1 MTDNVTPDIQSL
13 EQTALQA
20 KRRADQIEK
29 EKIIKQH
36 ERQKIRLE
44 REKKRKQEL
53 LAKLVAPLLL
63 FLTVVI
69 CLLLYY
75 L

>member
-1 MTDNVTPDIQSL
+1 MIDKANQDIQNL
-13 EQTALQA
+13 EQAAFEA

-36 ERQKIRLE
+36 ERQKVRLE

-63 FLTVVI
+63 LLTVVI